1 MDHAKARWR
10 PALARIMMKS
20 TRPGPSS
27 KAGKGRV
34 QIGAPSRTA
43 RSRFTT
49 SMTWLVGVSCGFYAL
64 HKSCVRAEPIF
75 VIGRGHYTLFD
86 HHDGASRQ

>member
-1 MDHAKARWR
+1 MNHAKARWR

-34 QIGAPSRTA
+34 QIGRPLEDRAQP
-43 RSRFTT
+43 
-49 SMTWLVGVSCGFYAL
+49 LHHVHGFA
-64 HKSCVRAEPIF
+64 
-75 VIGRGHYTLFD
+75 GR
-86 HHDGASRQ
+86 RQLRLLCFA